1 MTEPIVWT
9 DIEAGLAAWLGAIV
23 TNVVFEGQRIPL
35 QTYPYVSVSLLT
47 SARKAGRDDLVQT
60 VDLTRA
66 KYIRVTPAV
75 ADNYLFEIGI
85 NSTIFSYRSGDNAT
99 ESQITAGL
107 KAAITAAGI
116 STTDNHGTLDVSSS
130 SVFFVLTDSRLSW
143 ANLDNGH
150 ELVTVAKGTRKVV
163 YQLNFHNSEA
173 NLRADAN
180 AAGMALAEAAV
191 SSLSKQSVID
201 QLWAAGL
208 GIVNN
213 EAVKKT
219 DVVLNGEWVSRGT
232 VEVSFNIATTSTEDN
247 GYIDTA
253 TLNGNIDAVA
263 ISPVTLH
270 S

>member
-23 TNVVFEGQRIPL
+23 ANVVFEGQRIPL
-35 QTYPYVSVSLLT
+35 QPYPYVSVSLLT
-47 SARKAGRDDLVQT
+47 SARKSGRDDLVQT

-66 KYIRVTPAV
+66 KSIRATPVV
-75 ADNYLFEIGI
+75 ADNTTYTITIGGI
-85 NSTIFSYRSGDNAT
+85 PYTYTSGTSAT
-99 ESQITAGL
+99 ASQITAGL
-107 KAAITAAGI
+107 HSLVPG
-116 STTDNHGTLDVSSS
+116 STDNHGTLDITAAA
-130 SVFFVLTDSRLSW
+130 VFLVTMTGLTW

-163 YQLNFHNSEA
+163 YQLNFHNSET